1 MVDTLLAQHSLKP
14 GGRKS
19 AGLCCA
25 RRFLSGLAAILL
37 LGLMLASTSLRAADI
52 EVVNTARASWVHAG
66 DSASRFLDSNSVS
79 LGVLATPACTPSSVG
94 FYQHIPSSLS
104 APDSVGRD
112 FSGGSY
118 VDTSGARL
126 PLPVPT
132 ALDGG
137 ALSLQAVASRTATVY
152 HGGEPVLIAL
162 EDGNRNID
170 PTVRETVAVELTVDY
185 PTTVSGT
192 GSASPEREQLYLYE
206 TGLDTG
212 VFAAAVAS
220 SFYKADRR
228 PQSSDGQ
235 LVLGENAQLALSYL
249 DPMCSGESAR
259 AGALADPLGVVF
271 DSVDG
276 TPLVGATVALVNA
289 DDGSPAIVYG
299 DDGVTPF
306 SNTQITGGSGTPGF
320 RFPYVP
326 PGNYRLT
333 VTPPSDY
340 TAPSTVAD
348 SEIPPAPDG
357 QPYRVVAGSRGESFS
372 VSVSPA
378 LAMDVPVDP
387 STAGLLL
394 EKSVSESSAAAG
406 DYLQYRLQLQS
417 LISAPASEAL
427 IVDRLPAGMRY
438 RAGSLYLDG
447 EQQADPTIGADGR
460 TLEIALGELAADA
473 QLEVRYVV
481 EVTAGAQTGDAVNT
495 ATATALNPGGG
506 QLSSNLAQVA
516 VTITEP
522 FISDRFTLVGGVY
535 GGDCDTPWSERKGL
549 ANVRLLLDDGTY
561 VVTDAD
567 GRYHMEGLRPGTHVV
582 QLDIANLPMGWEPVS
597 CVDNTRFAGSAY
609 SQFVDARG
617 GSLWRADFQL
627 RPSRAGLRLQTREE
641 QALPLLEEVAPTKY
655 TFRGRFAS
663 GDDQLLPESAAE
675 LQALVETLKGGEV
688 FGLEIVGHTDS
699 QRLSRRARAKFRDN
713 HGLSMAR
720 ASTVANVL
728 GEALGLSAERVTV
741 GGMGPSLPLA
751 DNFTWEGMA
760 RNRRVDVLV
769 YGRTGPAEVEV
780 GKRLQRT
787 HTVAL
792 DTSGGTFT
800 NLRVTAML
808 PEGLRYLPG
817 TARLDGEP
825 VDDPRQSGVVLM
837 WRLPDA
843 TGLPQSNSAP
853 YARQFTF
860 ETEAL
865 RRDQVDTD
873 QCEAGNTIK
882 VNALVDTAVGENLR
896 LPVAENRLDCK
907 SAADKEPGTP
917 ETQSDSGRLTVNLT
931 DPATYLAPNDGAAGE
946 DEKTSSASAAG
957 AGVDWLAQ
965 AAGEQGFLFP
975 QERHNPRAPAVRA
988 VIAHGVGERVELTVN
1003 GKPAP
1008 ALSYEGIETAPR
1020 GGVATSH
1027 WRALPLEEGD
1037 NQLLAKVYD
1046 DSGEL
1051 LASYLRVVHF
1061 ANTPAR
1067 AELLPERSDLRADG
1081 VSRPR
1086 IAVRILDRDGFPV
1099 RDGITGSVAIS
1110 APYEAWQSQNDKQ
1123 QRKLAGLGEFQ
1134 PQYRV
1139 EGDEGIA
1146 WIELAPT
1153 TRSGAF
1159 TLDFRFHTGVDTR
1172 REQQLYGW
1180 MSPAARDW
1188 VVVGFAEGTLGYNT
1202 LNKRM
1207 ESLPAAEDEGVYTD
1221 GQLSFYAKGRVLG
1234 EWLLTM
1240 AYDSDK
1246 PRDQALMSPID
1257 PSRYYTLYGDGTT
1270 QVYGAASREKLYV
1283 KMERGQFYALFGD
1296 YETGL
1301 VKTQLSRYSR
1311 TLNGFKAED
1320 GGGLVVYTVFAA
1332 DTEQSYA
1339 RDEIQGDGTSGL
1351 YRLSYPGILLN
1362 SERVRIE
1369 TRDRIHREQVLKTEI
1384 LTPYI
1389 DYEID
1394 YAAGTLFF
1402 REPIFSRDLDFNPV
1416 YIVAEYETSGGNNRA
1431 FAGGGRVGLN
1441 LQDETLQVGVS
1452 GLRDEG
1458 IDGSA
1463 DLAGADLRWF
1473 FGDDSELR
1481 LEAAQTRGDDAE
1493 RDGEAWL
1500 AEVEHHSSRYDV
1512 LAYSRQQDAEFGLN
1526 QQTAGQSGQRKSGV
1540 QGQVHLG
1547 EEWSLQGEAYQQQN
1561 LTNDAR
1567 RNAAE
1572 ARLRYET
1579 NATRISFGAQHAA
1592 DELPATTAGEAPIE
1606 ANSSQALFSAS
1617 RQLLNGRADLSLQTE
1632 TSLGGGRSE
1641 SADYPDR
1648 YLLGA
1653 SYALTDYARLLAG
1666 QEFSD
1671 GDSSN
1676 SRASRVGVQLTP
1688 WVGGLVTST
1697 LNESRASG
1705 YGPRRYSQLGVS
1717 QAANLSEQWRLDLG
1731 LDASHSLD
1739 EDTSSPELNT
1749 TTGNSAFVQSS
1760 VTSISEDFVALSVG
1774 AAWRGDVWAWRGRLE
1789 SRRADSGDRVGM
1801 SSGFLRQAQAGIAF
1815 SSTLEA
1821 FHNDTEQGASG
1832 DLASLDLSWA
1842 WRPLDSHWSILNRL
1856 EFRYESV
1863 ENAAFDGG
1871 LFGFDSLAADNARS
1885 RRVINNFAL
1894 NRISRPW
1901 SGEDRTGNLF
1911 QRYQRSQLSLFYGA
1925 KYAQDNFDGVEYDGY
1940 TDLLGVEARY
1950 DLNEWMDLGLQA
1962 SALNS
1967 WEAGTHL
1974 YSFGPQLGFSPVR
1987 DGWITL
1993 GWNFQGFRDRDF
2005 EAARYTAQGP
2015 YLQLRFK
2022 FDQNTRFGSGSES
2035 GE

>member
-1 MVDTLLAQHSLKP
+1 MELISLPLLALFMT
-14 GGRKS
+14 S
-19 AGLCCA
+19 A
-25 RRFLSGLAAILL
+25 S
-37 LGLMLASTSLRAADI
+37 SHAADR
-52 EVVNTARASWVHAG
+52 EVVNVAHSSWALPGDSTARW
-66 DSASRFLDSNSVS
+66 LDSNKVT
-79 LGVLATPACTPSSVG
+79 LNLLETPACTPSSVA
-94 FYQHIPSSLS
+94 FYQHIPSTLS
-104 APDSVGRD
+104 APGSASRN

-118 VDTSGARL
+118 VDTSGGLL
-126 PLPVPT
+126 PLPVPA
-132 ALDGG
+132 ALDGS
-137 ALSLQAVASRTATVY
+137 ALLLESVVSRAVEIY
-152 HGGEPVLIAL
+152 HGGEPVLVAL

-170 PTVRETVAVELTVDY
+170 PGVRESIAAELSVDY
-185 PTTVSGT
+185 PDTAAGP
-192 GSASPEREQLYLYE
+192 GSPEREQLYLYE
-206 TGLDTG
+206 TGPDTG
-212 VFAAAVAS
+212 VFAAALAS
-220 SFYKADRR
+220 AAYGADRR
-228 PQSSDGQ
+228 PQSGDGQ
-235 LVLGENAQLALSYL
+235 LILGENAQLTLRYQ
-249 DPMCSGESAR
+249 DPMCSGETARSA
-259 AGALADPLGVVF
+259 AIADPLGVVF

-276 TPLVGATVALVNA
+276 TPLAGATVTLVNA
-289 DDGSPAIVYG
+289 ADGSPAIVYD
-299 DDGVTPF
+299 DDGVTTV
-306 SNTQITGGSGTPGF
+306 SSTQITGGSGTPSF

-326 PGNYRLT
+326 PGNYRLA
-333 VTPPSDY
+333 VTPPTGYSV
-340 TAPSTVAD
+340 PSTALD
-348 SEIPPAPDG
+348 SEMPPAPDG
-357 QPYRVVAGSRGESFS
+357 QPYRVVTGSRGEIFS
-372 VSVSPA
+372 VSASPS
-378 LAMDVPVDP
+378 LAMDVPADP
-387 STAGLLL
+387 SSAGLLL
-394 EKSVSESSAAAG
+394 EKNVSESTAGVG
-406 DYLQYRLQLQS
+406 DYLQYRLQLRS
-417 LISAPASEAL
+417 LIAAVASDTR
-427 IVDRLPAGMRY
+427 IVDRLPVGMRY
-438 RAGSLYLDG
+438 RAGSLYIDG
-447 EQQADPTIGADGR
+447 EQQADPIIGADGR
-460 TLEIALGELAADA
+460 TLEIPVGELAAEA
-473 QLEVRYVV
+473 EVEVRYVV
-481 EVTAGAQTGDAVNT
+481 EVTAGVATGNAVNT
-495 ATATALNPGGG
+495 ATAAALNPGGG
-506 QLSSNLAQVA
+506 PLTSNQAQVA
-516 VTITEP
+516 VHIAEP

-535 GGDCDTPWSERKGL
+535 GGDCDTPWRERKGL
-549 ANVRLLLDDGTY
+549 ADVRLLLDDGTY

-567 GRYHMEGLRPGTHVV
+567 GRYHLEGLRPGTHVV
-582 QLDIANLPMGWEPVS
+582 QLDIANLPVGWEPVS
-597 CVDNTRFAGSAY
+597 CVDNSRFAGSAY

-627 RPSRAGLRLQTREE
+627 RPASAGLRMRTHEE
-641 QALPLLEEVAPTKY
+641 QVSPLLEAVEPTKY

-663 GDDQLLPESAAE
+663 GDDQLLPESAEE
-675 LQALVETLKGGEV
+675 LQTLVETLKGGEV
-688 FGLEIVGHTDS
+688 FGLEIVGHTDN
-699 QRLSRRARAKFRDN
+699 QPLSKRARAKFRDN
-713 HGLSMAR
+713 YGLSMAR
-720 ASTVANVL
+720 ASTVADVL
-728 GEALGLSAERVTV
+728 GSALGLSAERVTV

-760 RNRRVDVLV
+760 RNRRVDLLV
-769 YGRTGPAEVEV
+769 YGRTGPAEVVV
-780 GKRLQRT
+780 GQRLQHT
-787 HTVAL
+787 HSIDL

-800 NLRVTAML
+800 NLRITAML
-808 PEGLRYLPG
+808 PEGLRFLPG
-817 TARLDGEP
+817 TAYLDGEP
-825 VDDPRQSGVVLM
+825 VADPRQSGVILM
-837 WRLPDA
+837 WRLPDGA
-843 TGLPQSNSAP
+843 SAAQSENSP
-853 YARQFTF
+853 YARRFTF
-860 ETEAL
+860 QTEEL
-865 RRDQVDTD
+865 RRDRVDGD
-873 QCEAGNTIK
+873 RCAAGASIK
-882 VNALVDTAVGENLR
+882 VNALVDTAVGDNLR
-896 LPVAENRLDCK
+896 LPVAENHLNCSVSEGERVDT
-907 SAADKEPGTP
+907 SNADAVSGTL
-917 ETQSDSGRLTVNLT
+917 ESYSDSGRLTVNLT
-931 DPATYLAPNDGAAGE
+931 DPATYTAPEVNADRGT
-946 DEKTSSASAAG
+946 DKVSSVSAAG

-975 QERHNPRAPAVRA
+975 PERHNPRAPAVRA
-988 VIAHGVGERVELTVN
+988 VVAHGVGERVELSVN

-1020 GGVATSH
+1020 GGVATSL
-1027 WRALPLEEGD
+1027 WRALPLQEGD
-1037 NQLLAKVYD
+1037 NQLLANVYD
-1046 DSGEL
+1046 DSGAL
-1051 LASYLRVVHF
+1051 LASYRRMVRF

-1067 AELLPERSDLRADG
+1067 AELLPERSELLADG
-1081 VSRPR
+1081 VSHPR

-1159 TLDFRFHTGVDTR
+1159 TLDFRFYTGVDTR
-1172 REQQLYGW
+1172 REQQLHGW
-1180 MSPAARDW
+1180 MAPAARDW

-1202 LNKRM
+1202 LNERI
-1207 ESLPAAEDEGVYTD
+1207 ESLPAGEDEGTYTN

-1234 EWLLTM
+1234 QWLLTM

-1246 PRDQALMSPID
+1246 PRDNALMSPID

-1270 QVYGAASREKLYV
+1270 QVYGAPSRAKLYV

-1369 TRDRIHREQVLKTEI
+1369 TRDRIHREQVLKTET

-1402 REPIFSRDLDFNPV
+1402 RQPVFSRDLDFNPV
-1416 YIVAEYETSGGNNRA
+1416 YIVAEYETSGGDNKVLS
-1431 FAGGGRVGLN
+1431 GGGRVGLN
-1441 LQDETLQVGVS
+1441 LQDETLQIGLS
-1452 GLRDEG
+1452 GLSDEG
-1458 IDGSA
+1458 TEGRA

-1481 LEAAQTRGDDAE
+1481 LEAAQTRGDDAG
-1493 RDGEAWL
+1493 RDGAAWL

-1512 LAYSRQQDAEFGLN
+1512 LAYSRQQDVEFGLN
-1526 QQTAGQSGQRKSGV
+1526 QQTAGQAGQRKSGV
-1540 QGQVHLG
+1540 QGQVRLG
-1547 EEWSLQGEAYQQQN
+1547 EEWSLQGETYRQQN
-1561 LTNDAR
+1561 LANAAR

-1579 NATRISFGAQHAA
+1579 NATRVSLGAQHAA
-1592 DELPATTAGEAPIE
+1592 DELPASNAGEAPVE
-1606 ANSSQALFSAS
+1606 ANSSQALFSVS
-1617 RQLLNGRADLSLQTE
+1617 RQLLNSRADLSLQTE
-1632 TSLGGGRSE
+1632 TSLGGNNE
-1641 SADYPDR
+1641 NADYPDR

-1653 SYALTDYARLLAG
+1653 SYALTDYARVLAG

-1671 GDSSN
+1671 GDSSDT
-1676 SRASRVGVQLTP
+1676 RASRVGVQLTP
-1688 WVGGLVTST
+1688 WAGGLVTST

-1717 QAANLSEQWRLDLG
+1717 QAANLNEQWRLDLG
-1731 LDASHSLD
+1731 LDASHALD
-1739 EDTSSPELNT
+1739 EGVSSPAVNT
-1749 TTGNSAFVQSS
+1749 STGNSAFGQSS
-1760 VTSISEDFVALSVG
+1760 VTTTSEDFVALSAG

-1789 SRRADSGDRVGM
+1789 SRRADSGERLGV
-1801 SSGFLRQAQAGIAF
+1801 SSGFLRQAEAGIAF

-1821 FHNDTEQGASG
+1821 FRNDTKQGASG

-1842 WRPLDSHWSILNRL
+1842 WRPLDSHWSVLNRL

-1863 ENAAFDGG
+1863 ENAATDGG
-1871 LFGFDSLAADNARS
+1871 LFGFDSLVADNARS
-1885 RRVINNFAL
+1885 RRAINNFAL

-1901 SGEDRTGNLF
+1901 SGEERTGNLF
-1911 QRYQRSQLSLFYGA
+1911 QRYQRSQWSLYYGA
-1925 KYAQDNFDGVEYDGY
+1925 KYVQDNFDGIEYAGY
-1940 TDLLGVEARY
+1940 TDLLGIEARY
-1950 DLNEWMDLGLQA
+1950 DLSEWMDLGLQA

-1993 GWNFQGFRDRDF
+1993 GWNLQGFRDRDF

-2022 FDQNTRFGSGSES
+2022 FDQNTRFGSGSET

>member
-1 MVDTLLAQHSLKP
+1 M
-14 GGRKS
+14 
-19 AGLCCA
+19 
-25 RRFLSGLAAILL
+25 GLAVFLL
-37 LGLMLASTSLRAADI
+37 LGLLLPSASPRAQDMD
-52 EVVNTARASWVHAG
+52 VVNIARASWAHPG
-66 DSASRFLDSNSVS
+66 DSATRWLDSNSVS
-79 LGVLATPACTPSSVG
+79 LGVLETPACTPSSVA
-94 FYQHIPSSLS
+94 FYQHVPSTLS
-104 APDSVGRD
+104 APDSVSRD
-112 FSGGSY
+112 FTGGSY

-132 ALDGG
+132 ALDGS
-137 ALSLQAVASRTATVY
+137 ALSLGAVASRLAAVY
-152 HGGEPVLIAL
+152 HGGEPILIAL

-170 PTVRETVAVELTVDY
+170 PAVRESVTVELIVDY
-185 PTTVSGT
+185 PDTGSGSGT
-192 GSASPEREQLYLYE
+192 APPEREQLYLYE
-206 TGLDTG
+206 TGPDTG
-212 VFAAAVAS
+212 VFAAALPSVAHGT
-220 SFYKADRR
+220 DRR
-228 PQSSDGQ
+228 PQNGDGQ
-235 LVLGENAQLALSYL
+235 LVLGENAQLALNYQ
-249 DPMCSGESAR
+249 DPMCSGEIAR

-276 TPLVGATVALVNA
+276 TPLAGATVMLVNA
-289 DDGSPAIVYG
+289 DDGSPALVYD

-306 SNTQITGGSGTPGF
+306 PSSQVTGGSGTPSF

-333 VTPPSDY
+333 VTPPSGY
-340 TAPSTVAD
+340 TAPSTAAD
-348 SEIPPAPDG
+348 SEMPPAPDG
-357 QPYRVVAGSRGESFS
+357 QSYRVVTGSRGETFS

-394 EKSVSESSAAAG
+394 EKRVSDRSAGAG

-417 LISAPASEAL
+417 LISATASEAR
-427 IVDRLPAGMRY
+427 IVDRLPVGMRY

-447 EQQADPTIGADGR
+447 AQQADPTIGADGR
-460 TLEIALGELAADA
+460 TLEIPLGELAADA

-481 EVTAGAQTGDAVNT
+481 EVTAGVPIGEAVNT
-495 ATATALNPGGG
+495 ATASALNPGGG
-506 QLSSNLAQVA
+506 VMNSNLAQVA

-549 ANVRLLLDDGTY
+549 AGVRLLLDDGTY
-561 VVTDAD
+561 VVTDID
-567 GRYHMEGLRPGTHVV
+567 GRYHLEGLRPGTHVV
-582 QLDIANLPMGWEPVS
+582 QLDTANLPAGWEPVS

-609 SQFVDARG
+609 SQFVDAQG

-627 RPSRAGLRLQTREE
+627 RPARAGLRLQTRAE
-641 QALPLLEEVAPTKY
+641 QASPLLEKVAPTKY

-675 LQALVETLKGGEV
+675 LQALVETLQGGEV

-728 GEALGLSAERVTV
+728 GDALGLSAERITV

-769 YGRTGPAEVEV
+769 YGRTGPAEVVV
-780 GKRLQRT
+780 GERLKHM
-787 HTVAL
+787 HTVEL
-792 DTSGGTFT
+792 DTSGGAFT

-808 PEGLRYLPG
+808 PENLHYLPG

-825 VDDPRQSGVVLM
+825 VDDPRQTGVVLM
-837 WRLPDA
+837 WRLPDG
-843 TGLPQSNSAP
+843 TGVPQSNGVP
-853 YARQFTF
+853 YARNFTF
-860 ETEAL
+860 QTEEL
-865 RRDQVDTD
+865 RRDQVD
-873 QCEAGNTIK
+873 AGLCAAENSIK
-882 VNALVDTAVGENLR
+882 VNALVDTAAGDNLR
-896 LPVAENRLDCK
+896 LPVAENRLHCAE
-907 SAADKEPGTP
+907 SAGEQADGHAPQAGADTLENHR
-917 ETQSDSGRLTVNLT
+917 DSGRLTVNLT
-931 DPATYLAPNDGAAGE
+931 DPGTYSAPEEGAESAEKVSSAAAAGV
-946 DEKTSSASAAG
+946 
-957 AGVDWLAQ
+957 GVDWLAQ
-965 AAGEQGFLFP
+965 AASQQGFLFP
-975 QERHNPRAPAVRA
+975 PERHNPRAPAVRA

-1020 GGVATSH
+1020 GNAATSL

-1037 NQLLAKVYD
+1037 NQLLANVYD
-1046 DSGEL
+1046 DRGEL
-1051 LASYLRVVHF
+1051 LASYRRLVHF

-1123 QRKLAGLGEFQ
+1123 QRKLAGMGEFQ

-1172 REQQLYGW
+1172 REQQLHGW
-1180 MSPAARDW
+1180 MAPAARDW

-1202 LNKRM
+1202 LDERM
-1207 ESLPAAEDEGVYTD
+1207 ESLPAGEDEGVYTD

-1234 EWLLTM
+1234 QWLLTM

-1270 QVYGAASREKLYV
+1270 QVYGAASRDKLYV

-1320 GGGLVVYTVFAA
+1320 GAGLVVYTVFAA

-1369 TRDRIHREQVLKTEI
+1369 TRDRVHREQVLKTET

-1402 REPIFSRDLDFNPV
+1402 REPVFSRDLDFNPV
-1416 YIVAEYETSGGNNRA
+1416 YIVAEYETSGGSNRA
-1431 FAGGGRVGLN
+1431 LSGGGRVGLN
-1441 LQDETLQVGVS
+1441 LQDEKLQVGLS

-1458 IDGSA
+1458 VDGRA

-1481 LEAAQTRGDDAE
+1481 LEAAQTRGDDAG

-1526 QQTAGQSGQRKSGV
+1526 QQTPGQAGQRKSGV

-1547 EEWSLQGEAYQQQN
+1547 EQWSLQGEAYRQQN
-1561 LTNDAR
+1561 LANAAR

-1572 ARLRYET
+1572 TRLRYET
-1579 NATRISFGAQHAA
+1579 NATRISLGAQHAA
-1592 DELPATTAGEAPIE
+1592 DELPASNAGEAPVE
-1606 ANSSQALFSAS
+1606 ATSSQALFSAS

-1632 TSLGGGRSE
+1632 TSLGGGSNE

-1653 SYALTDYARLLAG
+1653 SYALTDYARVLAG

-1676 SRASRVGVQLTP
+1676 TRASRVGVQLTP
-1688 WVGGLVTST
+1688 WAGGLVTST

-1717 QAANLSEQWRLDLG
+1717 QAANLNEQWRLDLG
-1731 LDASHSLD
+1731 LDASHALEGGAPLPAVNAS
-1739 EDTSSPELNT
+1739 
-1749 TTGNSAFVQSS
+1749 TGSSAFGQSS
-1760 VTSISEDFVALSVG
+1760 VTSTSEDFVALSAG

-1789 SRRADSGDRVGM
+1789 SRRADSGERLGL

-1821 FHNDTEQGASG
+1821 FHNESEQGASG

-1842 WRPLDSHWSILNRL
+1842 WRPLDSYWSILNRL

-1894 NRISRPW
+1894 NRVSRPW

-1911 QRYQRSQLSLFYGA
+1911 QRYQRSQLSLYYGA
-1925 KYAQDNFDGVEYDGY
+1925 KYAQDNFDGAEYDGY
-1940 TDLLGVEARY
+1940 TDLLGLEARY

-1967 WEAGTHL
+1967 WETGTHR

-1987 DGWITL
+1987 DGWVTL
-1993 GWNFQGFRDRDF
+1993 GWNLQGFHDRDF